1 MLISLKLNYWKININ
16 NIITNNVMNIL
27 MNERILL
34 ESQSN

>member
-1 MLISLKLNYWKININ
+1 MLISLKLNYWKIIIN